1 MPRAPFQRLVR
12 DVCSII
18 NDEMRFQ
25 PTALIALQEA
35 CEGYLVGLFE
45 DTNLC
50 CIHANRKTIMRKD
63 LDLARRIR
71 GDQLR
76 DFRDLMTKRGDEEF
90 SMLPYTRVR
99 ANGGTDVLLE
109 SHAIGQGAGL
119 GKQKGARIR
128 VSGSGENL

>member
-1 MPRAPFQRLVR
+1 MR
-12 DVCSII
+12 DVCSVI
-18 NDEMRFQ
+18 NDEIRFQ
-25 PTALIALQEA
+25 PSALLALQEA
-35 CEGYLVGLFE
+35 TEGYIVGLFE

-76 DFRDLMTKRGDEEF
+76 DFRDLMAKRGDEEF

-99 ANGGTDVLLE
+99 ANGGTDVLME
-109 SHAIGQGAGL
+109 SHAVNKAAGGASHRS
-119 GKQKGARIR
+119 ARIR